1 MIFLYG
7 FLLAIGVLLIVILSI
22 PVKVRLES
30 NLVFLVQWVFLT
42 VRIIVEQNN
51 VRTELQLFNKTIE
64 SRKKA
69 KQKPVTKQKKAK
81 KKKPKKKVPFS
92 FLKDTLQD
100 AAIKKV
106 IYQSLH
112 LVLRCLFA
120 IKIRFLKWN
129 IGLADYY
136 WQGIIY
142 GVVSGFPNTK
152 RWQIHGNFDEVNDF
166 LLIIQISIW
175 RVLSAIAIFLFF
187 FPYFRTLRI
196 YMRFR
201 AAT

>member
-69 KQKPVTKQKKAK
+69 KQKPVTKQKKGQKEKTEK
-81 KKKPKKKVPFS
+81 KGSILIF
-92 FLKDTLQD
+92 
-100 AAIKKV
+100 
-106 IYQSLH
+106 
-112 LVLRCLFA
+112 
-120 IKIRFLKWN
+120 
-129 IGLADYY
+129 
-136 WQGIIY
+136 
-142 GVVSGFPNTK
+142 K
-152 RWQIHGNFDEVNDF
+152 RYPAGCC
-166 LLIIQISIW
+166 
-175 RVLSAIAIFLFF
+175 
-187 FPYFRTLRI
+187 Y
-196 YMRFR
+196 
-201 AAT
+201 